1 MDKKSLIGLG
11 LIALILGVWLFFSGP
26 SKEQQ
31 ALAKRKQDSVA
42 LVQKKL
48 ADEEAKKI
56 VANTNRVEDTLKA
69 ANVLSDSAKAA
80 IVNDAYR
87 DFSVSAKGTEE
98 ITTIENDLLKAYI
111 SNKGAQ
117 IIKVELKKYTRSGQT
132 VPLILFDKDS
142 TNFSLKLDAY
152 ERSRIL
158 STDSF
163 YFKAS
168 EKSVIVPSS
177 GSKSVSFKL
186 ETSKPGS
193 YIEYVYTLKD
203 KDYMVGCDIRF
214 VGMEKIISSNVDQM
228 TLTWRMNMPSQEKY
242 IEKEQE
248 AATTYYK
255 FTIDKPDYINPRTA
269 EEEKPLN
276 DAPIKW
282 VSFKQ
287 QFFNSTLIA
296 QTEFLKDGSF
306 VKMAGRPNSATVVKA
321 VNTDLGI
328 PFTHM
333 PSEKFG
339 MKFYF
344 GPNDYKTL
352 KGYGDDLE
360 QIIPTGWSIF
370 SYINKWLVIPIF
382 DLLGNMNMGVVI
394 LILTLIV
401 KILLLPIAYK
411 TYMSGARMRVLK
423 PETDALA
430 AKYKDGDPMKK
441 QQETMAL
448 YRKAGVN
455 PLSGCIPLLLQFPIL
470 IALFAFIP
478 AAIELRQKG
487 FLWADDLSTYDS
499 IWTFG
504 KISIINSIYGDH
516 VSLFATLMFVS
527 TIIYTWMNSAM
538 LQPQQNAQMPGMKF
552 MMYFMPVIFLAVMN
566 SYAAGLSWYYFLAN
580 MITFLQTY
588 AFKWIIDDKKIR
600 AKIDENMKKPVKV
613 SNFQKKLEQM
623 TKERQAQLN
632 QPKKKK

>member
-1 MDKKSLIGLG
+1 MDKNSLIGLG
-11 LIALILGVWLFFSGP
+11 IIAAILGIWLFFSGP

-31 ALAKRKQDSVA
+31 ARAKQKQDSIVA
-42 LVQKKL
+42 VQKKL
-48 ADEEAKKI
+48 AEEEAKKI
-56 VANTNRVEDTLKA
+56 VANTNTATTAGDTIKTA
-69 ANVLSDSAKAA
+69 VVLSDSAKAA
-80 IVNDAYR
+80 LQNDAYR

-98 ITTIENDLLKAYI
+98 IITIENDVLKAYI
-111 SNKGAQ
+111 SSKGAQ

-132 VPLILFDKDS
+132 TPLILFDKDS

-163 YFKAS
+163 YFKTS
-168 EKSVIVPSS
+168 DKSSIVSS
-177 GSKSVSFKL
+177 GNKSITFKL

-193 YIEYVYTLKD
+193 YIEYVYSLKD
-203 KDYMVGCDIRF
+203 KDYMLGCDIRF

-228 TLTWRMNMPSQEKY
+228 TLNWRMNLPSQEKY
-242 IEKEQE
+242 IEKEKE
-248 AATTYYK
+248 AATAYYK

-306 VKMAGRPNSATVVKA
+306 VKMSGRPTSATTVKA
-321 VNTDLGI
+321 LSSDLGI
-328 PFTHM
+328 PYSHM

-352 KGYGDDLE
+352 SGYGDELE

-370 SYINKWLVIPIF
+370 SYINKWMVIPLF
-382 DLLGNMNMGVVI
+382 DWLGNMNMGVVI
-394 LILTLIV
+394 LILTMIV
-401 KILLLPIAYK
+401 KIVLLPIAYK

-423 PETDALA
+423 PETEAIT

-504 KISIINSIYGDH
+504 KVSIVDSIYGDH
-516 VSLFATLMFVS
+516 VSLFAALMFVS

-538 LQPQQNAQMPGMKF
+538 LQPQQSTQMPGMKF

-588 AFKWIIDDKKIR
+588 AFKWVIDDKKIR
-600 AKIDENMKKPVKV
+600 AKIDENMKKPAKV

-623 TKERQAQLN
+623 TKDRQQLN
-632 QPKKKK
+632 SGKKK

>member
-1 MDKKSLIGLG
+1 VDKNSLIGLG
-11 LIALILGVWLFFSGP
+11 IIAAILGIWLFFSGP

-31 ALAKRKQDSVA
+31 ARAKQKQDSVVA
-42 LVQKKL
+42 VQKKL

-56 VANTNRVEDTLKA
+56 VANTKVTEDTLKA
-69 ANVLSDSAKAA
+69 TAVVSDSAKA
-80 IVNDAYR
+80 VQQNDAYR
-87 DFSVSAKGTEE
+87 DFSISAKGTEE
-98 ITTIENDLLKAYI
+98 IVTLENDVLKAYI
-111 SNKGAQ
+111 STKGAQ

-132 VPLILFDKDS
+132 TPLILFDKDS

-163 YFKAS
+163 YFKPS
-168 EKSVIVPSS
+168 ERSAVVSS
-177 GSKSVSFKL
+177 GSKSITFKL

-193 YIEYVYTLKD
+193 YLEFVYSLTD
-203 KDYMVGCDIRF
+203 KDYMLGCDVRF

-228 TLTWRMNMPSQEKY
+228 TLNWRMNLPSQEKY

-248 AATTYYK
+248 AATAYYK
-255 FTIDKPDYINPRTA
+255 FTVDKPDYINPRTT

-276 DAPIKW
+276 DAPVKW

-306 VKMAGRPNSATVVKA
+306 VKMAGRPGSRTVVKA

-328 PFTHM
+328 PYTHM
-333 PSEKFG
+333 PNEKFG

-352 KGYGDDLE
+352 KGYGDELE
-360 QIIPTGWSIF
+360 KIIPTGWSIF
-370 SYINKWLVIPIF
+370 SYINKWMVIPLF
-382 DLLGNMNMGVVI
+382 DALGGMNMGVVI

-401 KILLLPIAYK
+401 KIVLLPIAYK

-423 PETDALA
+423 PETEALA

-504 KISIINSIYGDH
+504 KVSIVNSIYGDH
-516 VSLFATLMFVS
+516 VSLFAALMFVS

-538 LQPQQNAQMPGMKF
+538 LQPQQNTQMPGMKF

-588 AFKWIIDDKKIR
+588 AFKWVIDDKKIR

-623 TKERQAQLN
+623 TKDRQQQLN
-632 QPKKKK
+632 QGKKK

>member
-1 MDKKSLIGLG
+1 MDKNSLIGLG
-11 LIALILGVWLFFSGP
+11 IIAAILGIWLFFSGP

-31 ALAKRKQDSVA
+31 ARAKQKQDSIVA
-42 LVQKKL
+42 VQKKL
-48 ADEEAKKI
+48 ADDEAKKI
-56 VANTNRVEDTLKA
+56 VANTKVTEDTLKTA
-69 ANVLSDSAKAA
+69 VVLSDSAIAA
-80 IVNDAYR
+80 LQNDAYR

-98 ITTIENDLLKAYI
+98 IITIENDLLKAYI

-132 VPLILFDKDS
+132 APLILFDKDS

-163 YFKAS
+163 YFKTS
-168 EKSVIVPSS
+168 DKSVVVPGS
-177 GSKSVSFKL
+177 GNKSITFKL

-193 YIEYVYTLKD
+193 YIEFVYSLKD
-203 KDYMVGCDIRF
+203 KDYMIGCDVRF

-228 TLTWRMNMPSQEKY
+228 TLSWRMNLPSQEKY

-248 AATTYYK
+248 AATAYYK

-306 VKMAGRPNSATVVKA
+306 VKMSGRPNSATIVKA
-321 VNTDLGI
+321 LSSDVGI
-328 PFTHM
+328 PYSHM

-352 KGYGDDLE
+352 KGYGDELE

-370 SYINKWLVIPIF
+370 SYINKWMVIPLF
-382 DLLGNMNMGVVI
+382 DWLGNMNMGVVI

-401 KILLLPIAYK
+401 KIVLLPIAYK

-423 PETDALA
+423 PETEAIN

-487 FLWADDLSTYDS
+487 FLWCDDLSTYDS

-504 KISIINSIYGDH
+504 KVSIINSIYGDH
-516 VSLFATLMFVS
+516 VSLFAALMFVS

-538 LQPQQNAQMPGMKF
+538 LQPQQSTQMPGMKF

-588 AFKWIIDDKKIR
+588 AFKWVIDDKKIR

-623 TKERQAQLN
+623 TKERQQLSSG
-632 QPKKKK
+632 KKK